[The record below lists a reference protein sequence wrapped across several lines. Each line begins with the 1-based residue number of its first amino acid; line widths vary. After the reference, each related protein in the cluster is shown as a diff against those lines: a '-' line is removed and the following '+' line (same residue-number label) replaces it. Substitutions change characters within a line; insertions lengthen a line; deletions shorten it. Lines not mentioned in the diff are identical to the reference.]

1 MVRGG
6 LGRRTVCAGFACGL
20 LAVLAIVI
28 PTTASAVVGPCS
40 PPPGTDTLQADL
52 ANADCNPIILS
63 SGTYT
68 ASASTFTV
76 NRAVQIVGSGASQ
89 TILTRSGTGDV
100 LALTGGPAQ
109 ISGLSLNLSTNGSGL
124 NIGANGEGS
133 LSSAVISSNNST
145 ASGAGILSTSTKTVT
160 VSASLISGNDSAGA
174 STQGGAVA
182 NSGIGTLTFVRDL
195 IAGNTAGGSGG
206 AFSAAATGGTT
217 NFRNVT
223 FTNNHANVGGGA
235 IHVDSTGSTTN
246 LNNVTIAGNFADD
259 DNNGS
264 GDGGGIE
271 NVATATLAIG
281 NSIVANNTDRGGQ
294 ANDCKSSVTMP
305 VTRKGYELI
314 RDQSMCIFGGIGDT
328 TNGFL
333 LAGTNPL
340 LGPLAD
346 NGGPTQTME
355 LLQGSPAIAR
365 GDPGSTCEGDD
376 QRSQLRDVPCDLGAL
391 EVQRAVCSSM
401 FKIISPGQV
410 TPVQLSC
417 AGRDPFQYDIFASP
431 ANGSLSGFNATT
443 GTVTYTPNAGF
454 SGLDSFTYRAINGP
468 PSDPD
473 AVSSSNA
480 SVTFQVTAPPA
491 QTFPTTT
498 TGSSFNLK
506 AAIKRC
512 KKKYA
517 KGTPK
522 RKQCVKNAKA
532 RAKEVNS

>member
-1 MVRGG
+1 
-6 LGRRTVCAGFACGL
+6 VCAAFACGL
-20 LAVLAIVI
+20 LAALAIVI

-52 ANADCNPIILS
+52 ANPDCNPIFLS
-63 SGTYT
+63 IGTYT
-68 ASASTFTV
+68 ASASDFTV
-76 NRAVQIVGSGASQ
+76 GRSVQIVGSGAGQ
-89 TILTRSGTGDV
+89 TILTRSGAGDV
-100 LALTGGPAQ
+100 LDLTGGPAQ

-124 NIGANGEGS
+124 NIGLNGEGS
-133 LSSAVISSNNST
+133 LSSTVISSNNST
-145 ASGAGILSTSTKTVT
+145 ASGAGFLSTSIKTVT
-160 VSASLISGNDSAGA
+160 VSGSLISGNDSTGA

-182 NSGIGTLTFVRDL
+182 NSGTGTLTFVRDL

-271 NVATATLAIG
+271 NAAAATLAIG

-294 ANDCKSSVTMP
+294 ANDCKSSVGTP

-314 RDQSMCIFGGIGDT
+314 RAPCAAYGGLGDT
-328 TNGFL
+328 ATGYL
-333 LAGTNPL
+333 TGIDPL

-355 LLQGSPAIAR
+355 LLLGSPAIAA
-365 GDPGSTCEGDD
+365 GDPASTCEGDD
-376 QRSQLRDVPCDLGAL
+376 QRSQSRDVPCDLGAL
-391 EVQRAVCSSM
+391 EVQHAVCSSM

-417 AGRDPFQYDIFASP
+417 AGRDPFQYDISANP
-431 ANGSLSGFNATT
+431 ANGSLSGFNSAT
-443 GTVTYTPNAGF
+443 GAVTYTPNPGF
-454 SGLDSFTYRAINGP
+454 SGLDVFTYRAINGP

-480 SVTFQVTAPPA
+480 SVTFQITAPA
-491 QTFPTTT
+491 TQTSPTTSGGT
-498 TGSSFNLK
+498 FNLK

-512 KKKYA
+512 KRKYP
-517 KGTPK
+517 KGNPK
-522 RKQCVKNAKA
+522 RKKCIRNAKKKA
-532 RAKEVNS
+532 AAG